1 MKKNQDY
8 SKQGMDLKRL
18 MLRMQGKIW
27 LLLMMIVLGA
37 AIGGVSYQVARAMR
51 MPITYEAVSKLYI
64 SFSVDES
71 GEVYQYY
78 NGYTWNELLDTDP
91 IVSKIEENLPSDDY
105 TRQQVIE
112 ATNAE
117 ILSDI
122 RLLTVTVQG
131 SDEKSVREIQAAVEL
146 GLENYAR
153 ESEELKRIDAIRTE
167 EPQRV
172 YWDDKTVTACVTG
185 AVILAVIGVFAL
197 AMLYVMDDAVCVQ
210 SDIEKRYPYKALG
223 MMMESQKGLQPY
235 ARELVANITYLLGE
249 NRHFAVIDMDNHID
263 LRAAEL
269 ERLLN
274 AGENEFIGGDGEMGG
289 LTWTLPKE
297 EGEKPEG
304 AYEAVP
310 FNESIITGED
320 CAKIRQLSGVVLL
333 LPYGVDVTKKT
344 ERIINLLNNQD
355 CVILGMVITQADEDF
370 LNRYYGV

>member
-18 MLRMQGKIW
+18 VLRMQGRIW
-27 LLLMMIVLGA
+27 LLILLVILGA
-37 AIGGVSYQVARAMR
+37 VIGGVSYQVARAMN
-51 MPITYEAVSKLYI
+51 MPISYEAVSKLYI
-64 SFSVDES
+64 SFGIDES

-91 IVSKIEENLPSDDY
+91 IIERIEENLTSDY
-105 TRQQVIE
+105 TREQVAE
-112 ATNAE
+112 ATYAE

-122 RLLTVTVQG
+122 RLLTITVKG
-131 SDEKSVREIQAAVEL
+131 SDEKSVREIQAAVET

-153 ESEELKRIDAIRTE
+153 DSEELKRIDTIRTE
-167 EPQRV
+167 EPKRV

-185 AVILAVIGVFAL
+185 AVILAVAGLLTLTMI
-197 AMLYVMDDAVCVQ
+197 YVMDDSVYVQ

-235 ARELVANITYLLGE
+235 ARELTANITYLLKD
-249 NRHFAVIDMDNHID
+249 NRRFALIDMDNHID
-263 LRAAEL
+263 SRAGDL
-269 ERLLN
+269 QRLLN

-289 LTWTLPKE
+289 LTWTMPKDESE
-297 EGEKPEG
+297 EKED

-310 FNESIITGED
+310 FNESVITAED
-320 CAKIRQLSGVVLL
+320 CATIRNLGGAILL

-344 ERIINLLNNQD
+344 ERIISLLHNQD
-355 CVILGMVITQADEDF
+355 CAVLGMIITQADEDF
-370 LNRYYGV
+370 LNSYYGV